1 MKTIHALFAICTV
14 LPLFGG
20 TILLDNPK
28 ELNLTVKGIPDK
40 TWVVRKSREI
50 PGKPNTWYR
59 VTLEIKTAL
68 KPGPGVLTVRVRNIR
83 ANGKSLVYNDIARLK
98 PAFLNYSL
106 YSATFFTKPETARLQ
121 VYFQLSR
128 LDGTASFRNLKL
140 EELSEEEAAK
150 ERAAFQV
157 APAWFSPPVYAYEGE
172 RELSWG
178 YRVSA
183 DFLAPD
189 MIPDRI
195 GFKLPQL
202 QAEGSEK
209 VKINTH
215 ACHKLRLKEPLRKG
229 KYQIVMTAL
238 DKAGKELAREERILR
253 VIARPQTAHRLP
265 VKSVRLDRSGNTV
278 INGKPV
284 LLNGLYHV
292 YTEAEI
298 REVADAGFNTV
309 IAWEPGPEKYLKML
323 NHISKYDLYADCVLK
338 LLRGEKLTALL
349 QKIGSHPSVISFDAV
364 DEPDIKDIRP
374 AVIRECVDQVRKEC
388 PDKLIRISCSSS
400 DAVKTFGQYAE
411 IICSHNYVIP
421 FGGLPMQAKYSSQV
435 TGSVPGSE
443 KNSPQ
448 LTLQSWIHW
457 HDMTRKPQTPEQ
469 TRSLAYIALI
479 SGAKGL
485 WWYSFIDKG
494 SWDVRSVPSIWTTF
508 KGLNAELNELA
519 PLILTGKKTVL
530 KNESAEPGILGALWE
545 SPERT
550 VLVAVNPEKKAAEVQ
565 FSVSGKKAAELFA
578 DDAEYP
584 VNSGKLKL
592 ELPAE
597 TTRIFELE

>member
-20 TILLDNPK
+20 TVLLDNPK

-68 KPGPGVLTVRVRNIR
+68 KPGPGVLTVKVRNIR
-83 ANGKSLVYNDIARLK
+83 ANGKSLVYSDIARLK

-106 YSATFFTKPETARLQ
+106 YSATFYTKPETARLQ

-128 LDGTASFRNLKL
+128 LDGSASFRNLKL

-150 ERAAFQV
+150 ERAAYKV

-172 RELSWG
+172 RELAWG

-238 DKAGKELAREERILR
+238 DKAGKELAREERTLR

-388 PDKLIRISCSSS
+388 PGKLIRISCSSPS
-400 DAVKTFGQYAE
+400 AVKTFGQYAE

-421 FGGLPMQAKYSSQV
+421 FGGLPMQAKYSSLV

-494 SWDVRSVPSIWTTF
+494 SWDVRSVPSIWSTF

-519 PLILTGKKTVL
+519 PLILTGKRTVL
-530 KNESAEPGILGALWE
+530 KNESAERGILCALWE
-545 SPERT
+545 SPKRT
-550 VLVAVNPEKKAAEVQ
+550 VLVAVNMEKKAAAVQ

-584 VNSGKLKL
+584 VDSGKVKF

-597 TTRIFELE
+597 TTRIFELN

>member
-20 TILLDNPK
+20 TVLLDNPK

-83 ANGKSLVYNDIARLK
+83 ANGKSLVYSDIARLK

-106 YSATFFTKPETARLQ
+106 YSATFFSKPETARLQ

-128 LDGTASFRNLKL
+128 LDGSASFRNLKL

-150 ERAAFQV
+150 ERAAYKV

-172 RELSWG
+172 RELAWG

-183 DFLAPD
+183 DFLASE

-195 GFKLPQL
+195 RFQLP
-202 QAEGSEK
+202 EPREDISEK

-253 VIARPQTAHRLP
+253 VIARPQTVHRLP

-323 NHISKYDLYADCVLK
+323 DHISKYDLYADCVLK

-388 PDKLIRISCSSS
+388 PGKLIRISCSSS

-421 FGGLPMQAKYSSQV
+421 FGGLPMQAKYSSLV

-494 SWDVRSVPSIWTTF
+494 SWDVRSVPSIWSTF

-530 KNESAEPGILGALWE
+530 KNESADPGILCALWE
-545 SPERT
+545 SPKRT
-550 VLVAVNPEKKAAEVQ
+550 VLVAVNMEKKAAAVQ

-584 VNSGKLKL
+584 VDSGKVKF

-597 TTRIFELE
+597 TTRIFELN

>member
-1 MKTIHALFAICTV
+1 MKTIHTFFAICTV

-20 TILLDNPK
+20 TVLLDNPK

-50 PGKPNTWYR
+50 AGKPNTWYR

-68 KPGPGVLTVRVRNIR
+68 KPGPGVLTVKVRNIR
-83 ANGKSLVYNDIARLK
+83 ANGKSLVYSDIARLK

-106 YSATFFTKPETARLQ
+106 YSATFYTKPETARLQ

-128 LDGTASFRNLKL
+128 LDGSASFRNLKL

-150 ERAAFQV
+150 ERAAFKV
-157 APAWFSPPVYAYEGE
+157 APAWFSPSVYAYEGE
-172 RELSWG
+172 QELTWG

-183 DFLAPD
+183 DFLASE

-195 GFKLPQL
+195 CLKLPQL

-215 ACHKLRLKEPLRKG
+215 ACPKLRLKEPLRKG

-238 DKAGKELAREERILR
+238 DKAGKELSREERVLR
-253 VIARPQTAHRLP
+253 VIARPKTAPRLP
-265 VKSVRLDRSGNTV
+265 VKSVRLDRNGNAV

-292 YTEAEI
+292 YTESEI

-323 NHISKYDLYADCVLK
+323 NHISKHDLYADCVLK
-338 LLRGEKLTALL
+338 LLRGEKLTTLL
-349 QKIGSHPSVISFDAV
+349 QKIGSHPSVISYDAV

-374 AVIRECVDQVRKEC
+374 AMIQECVDQVRREC
-388 PDKLIRISCSSS
+388 PGKLIRISCSSS

-421 FGGLPMQAKYSSQV
+421 FGGLPMQAKYSSLV

-530 KNESAEPGILGALWE
+530 KNESAEPGILGARWE

-584 VNSGKLKL
+584 VNSGKLKF

-597 TTRIFELE
+597 TTRIFELN